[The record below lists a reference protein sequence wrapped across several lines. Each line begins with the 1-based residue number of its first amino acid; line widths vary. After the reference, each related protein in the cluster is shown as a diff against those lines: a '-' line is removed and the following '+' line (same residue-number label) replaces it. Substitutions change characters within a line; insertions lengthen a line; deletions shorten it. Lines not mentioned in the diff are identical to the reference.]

1 MPRVGLVWVFSCKQ
15 CFSNVLAVH
24 GFLLVKQRLT
34 GCALQ
39 TMSRYL
45 GVAGAGAVRVSE
57 WDSCKQSV
65 GNRSIAF
72 HFKSDL

>member
-1 MPRVGLVWVFSCKQ
+1 MHSGQGRTR
-15 CFSNVLAVH
+15 VLAVN

-34 GCALQ
+34 GCVLQ

-45 GVAGAGAVRVSE
+45 GVAGAGAVRMSE
-57 WDSCKQSV
+57 WDSCKQSA
-65 GNRSIAF
+65 GNRSVAF